1 MKREVAGLEPT
12 RLEAKGKVAQGG
24 ADWLARP
31 ISGEA
36 FAWTAGSAANLAR
49 IPFDPGLLASE
60 FPPPYSVATLV
71 RALDALG
78 LAVVAKRVGPEGL
91 SAAALPCIVLL
102 HGEGSGAATHLTPA
116 ILATVGAERITL
128 FEPGAQTPSVA
139 IPAEFAERF
148 SGLILEFKPKAE
160 ALRDEDGAREAKR
173 EFGFRWF
180 VPELL
185 RYKRVWRDV
194 LVASLILQFVGL
206 ATPLLTQVIIDKVV
220 VHQTTNTLIAIG
232 VALAV
237 FMVFGAILGWVRQ
250 YLVLHTGNRVD
261 AVLGAAV
268 FDHLFRLSPR
278 YFEHRPTGVI
288 VARLQAVETIR
299 EFLASAAVTLLLDC
313 PFMVVFVAIMFYY
326 SVTLT
331 VVVLAIIAAM
341 VVLSLAV
348 APVLR
353 ARLNHQFLLG
363 ARNQAFVT
371 EHVAGLETVKG
382 LQMEP
387 QLRSRYSRYL
397 GAYLHAGFETRSLA
411 NTYNTFANGLEQ
423 LMTLLILC
431 LGAWVVMTSTD
442 FTIGMLVAFQMFAMR
457 LSQPM
462 LRLVGL
468 WQQFQQAG
476 IAVKRLGDIMNA
488 PPEPYSVN
496 PTRTATGAGAIEI
509 VGLGFRYGE
518 ATPFLYQGL
527 NLTIP
532 AGAAVGVIGPSGSG
546 KSTLAKLLQ
555 GFYQPTEG
563 AIRIDGLDL
572 RHLAA
577 NELRRNFG
585 VVFQETVLF
594 SGAVYENLLAANP
607 QATFD
612 DIVLAC
618 KAAEIY
624 EVIER
629 LPQGYQTELGERG
642 IGLSGG
648 QRQRIA
654 IARALL
660 KRPRILIFDEATSG
674 LDQPTAE
681 AFARTVNSLKG
692 KVTVLFIAHQMPRAL
707 QLDSIVRLGPEPAVL
722 SPTTPTVVAADRSGE
737 RPRS

>member
-1 MKREVAGLEPT
+1 MEAVEPL
-12 RLEAKGKVAQGG
+12 RLEGG
-24 ADWLARP
+24 ERSRRGGTDWLARP
-31 ISGEA
+31 IAAEA
-36 FAWTAGSAANLAR
+36 FVWAAGSAANLAR
-49 IPFDPGLLASE
+49 VAFDPELLRSE
-60 FPPPYSVATLV
+60 FPGPHSVATLV

-78 LAVVAKRVGPEGL
+78 LAVVAKRLAPTRLPE
-91 SAAALPCIVLL
+91 AKLPCIVLL
-102 HGEGSGAATHLTPA
+102 RASADDGSQLQPA
-116 ILATVGAERITL
+116 IVAAERAERVVS
-128 FEPGAQTPSVA
+128 FRPGAPAPSTST
-139 IPAEFAERF
+139 PAEFAEHF
-148 SGLILEFKPKAE
+148 AGFALEFQPKAE
-160 ALRDEDGAREAKR
+160 ALRDEDGRREAER

-185 RYKRVWRDV
+185 RHKRVWRDV
-194 LVASLILQFVGL
+194 LVASLILQLAAL
-206 ATPLLTQVIIDKVV
+206 ATPLLTQVVIDKVV
-220 VHQTTNTLIAIG
+220 VHHTTNTLIAIG
-232 VALAV
+232 IALAV

-268 FDHLFRLSPR
+268 FEHLFRLPPR

-313 PFMVVFVAIMFYY
+313 PFLVVFVAIMFYY

-331 VVVLAIIAAM
+331 GVVLAILATM

-348 APVLR
+348 APIFR

-387 QLRSRYSRYL
+387 QLRGRYGRYL
-397 GAYLHAGFETRSLA
+397 GAYLHAGFETRNLA
-411 NTYNTFANGLEQ
+411 NTYNTLANGLEQ

-431 LGAWVVMTSTD
+431 LGAWVVMTSPE

-476 IAVKRLGDIMNA
+476 IAVQRLGDVMNA
-488 PPEPYSVN
+488 PAEPYSVH
-496 PTRTATGAGAIEI
+496 PTRTASGAGAIEI
-509 VGLGFRYGE
+509 AGLGFRYSE
-518 ATPFLYQGL
+518 TTPFLYRHL
-527 NLTIP
+527 NLAIP
-532 AGAAVGVIGPSGSG
+532 AGAAVGIIGPSGCG

-555 GFYQPTEG
+555 GFYVPTEG
-563 AIRIDGLDL
+563 AIRIDGLDV
-572 RHLAA
+572 RHLSA

-594 SGAVYENLLAANP
+594 SGTVYDNLLAANP
-607 QATFD
+607 QASFEE
-612 DIVLAC
+612 IVTAC
-618 KAAEIY
+618 RAAEIH
-624 EVIER
+624 EVIEK

-642 IGLSGG
+642 VGLSGG

-660 KRPRILIFDEATSG
+660 KRPRILLFDEATSG
-674 LDQPTAE
+674 LDTPTAE
-681 AFARTVNSLKG
+681 AFARTVNSLRG
-692 KVTVLFIAHQMPRAL
+692 HATVLFIAHQMPRAL

-722 SPTTPTVVAADRSGE
+722 SNVASAEAEGDHDARH
-737 RPRS
+737 RP

>member
-1 MKREVAGLEPT
+1 VALVKRALGERG
-12 RLEAKGKVAQGG
+12 R

-31 ISGEA
+31 VAGEA
-36 FAWTAGSAANLAR
+36 LVWAAGSAANLAR
-49 IPFDPGLLASE
+49 VPFDPELLASE
-60 FPPPYSVATLV
+60 FPPPHSVATLV

-78 LAVVAKRVGPEGL
+78 LAVVAREATTETLPP
-91 SAAALPCIVLL
+91 APCIALL
-102 HGEGSGAATHLTPA
+102 RADGDALVPA
-116 ILATVGAERITL
+116 ILAAAGPERISY
-128 FEPGAQTPSVA
+128 FAPGQQTPTSA
-139 IPAEFAERF
+139 TPEDFASRF
-148 SGLILEFKPKAE
+148 AGLALEFKPKAE
-160 ALRDEDGAREAKR
+160 ALRDADGAREAVR

-185 RYKRVWRDV
+185 RHKRVWRDV
-194 LVASLILQFVGL
+194 LVASLILQVAAL
-206 ATPLLTQVIIDKVV
+206 ATPLLTQVVIDKVV

-232 VALAV
+232 IALAV
-237 FMVFGAILGWVRQ
+237 FMVFGALLGWVRQ

-268 FDHLFRLSPR
+268 FEHLFRLPPR

-313 PFMVVFVAIMFYY
+313 PFLVVFVAIMFYY

-331 VVVLAIIAAM
+331 LVVLGIIAAM
-341 VVLSLAV
+341 VLLSLAV

-353 ARLNHQFLLG
+353 TRLNHQFLLG

-387 QLRSRYSRYL
+387 QLRARYGRYL
-397 GAYLHAGFETRSLA
+397 GAYLHAGFETRNLA
-411 NTYNTFANGLEQ
+411 NTYSTLANGLEQ
-423 LMTLLILC
+423 LMTLLVLC

-457 LSQPM
+457 LAQPM

-488 PPEPYSVN
+488 PAEPYSVN
-496 PTRTATGAGAIEI
+496 PARTASGPAAVE
-509 VGLGFRYGE
+509 VASLGFRYGE
-518 ATPFLYQGL
+518 ATPFLYRDL
-527 NLTIP
+527 DFTLP

-555 GFYQPTEG
+555 GFYPPTEG

-572 RHLAA
+572 RHLSA
-577 NELRRNFG
+577 NELRQNFG
-585 VVFQETVLF
+585 IVFQETVLF
-594 SGAVYENLLAANP
+594 SGTVQENLLAANP
-607 QATFD
+607 HASFE

-618 KAAEIY
+618 KAAEIH

-642 IGLSGG
+642 VGLSGG

-660 KRPRILIFDEATSG
+660 KRPRILVFDEATSG

-692 KVTVLFIAHQMPRAL
+692 TVTVLFIAHQMPRAL
-707 QLDSIVRLGPEPAVL
+707 QLDRIIRLGPEPAVL
-722 SPTTPTVVAADRSGE
+722 SPTTPTVVAQPHSSTR
-737 RPRS
+737 

>member
-1 MKREVAGLEPT
+1 MEAVEPL
-12 RLEAKGKVAQGG
+12 RLEGRERSRRGG
-24 ADWLARP
+24 PDWLARSLAP
-31 ISGEA
+31 A
-36 FAWTAGSAANLAR
+36 TFVWAAGSAANLTRVA
-49 IPFDPGLLASE
+49 FDPELLRSE
-60 FPPPYSVATLV
+60 FPGPHTVATLV

-78 LAVVAKRVGPEGL
+78 LAVVAKRLAPTRLPE
-91 SAAALPCIVLL
+91 AKLPCIVLL
-102 HGEGSGAATHLTPA
+102 RGDEGASQLEPAIVAAASPERVVFFRSGAPTPTA
-116 ILATVGAERITL
+116 VS
-128 FEPGAQTPSVA
+128 PV
-139 IPAEFAERF
+139 EFAERSAGF
-148 SGLILEFKPKAE
+148 VLEFHPKAE
-160 ALRDEDGAREAKR
+160 ALRDADGAREAKR

-185 RYKRVWRDV
+185 RHKRVWRDV
-194 LVASLILQFVGL
+194 LIASLILQLAAL
-206 ATPLLTQVIIDKVV
+206 ATPLLTQVVIDKVV
-220 VHQTTNTLIAIG
+220 VHHTTNTLVAIG
-232 VALAV
+232 IALAV

-268 FDHLFRLSPR
+268 FEHLFRLPPR

-313 PFMVVFVAIMFYY
+313 PFLVVFVAIMFYY

-331 VVVLAIIAAM
+331 AVVLAILATM

-348 APVLR
+348 APVFR
-353 ARLNHQFLLG
+353 ARLNQQFLLG

-387 QLRSRYSRYL
+387 QLRGRYGRYL
-397 GAYLHAGFETRSLA
+397 GAYLHAGFETRNLA
-411 NTYNTFANGLEQ
+411 NTYNTLANGLEQ

-431 LGAWVVMTSTD
+431 LGAWVVMTQPE

-476 IAVKRLGDIMNA
+476 IAVKRLGDVMNA
-488 PPEPYSVN
+488 PAEPYSVH
-496 PTRTATGAGAIEI
+496 PARTAAGAGTIEI
-509 VGLGFRYGE
+509 EGLGFRYGD
-518 ATPFLYQGL
+518 ATPFLYR
-527 NLTIP
+527 NLTLSIP
-532 AGAAVGVIGPSGSG
+532 TGAAVGIIGPSGCG

-555 GFYQPTEG
+555 GFYVPTEG
-563 AIRIDGLDL
+563 AIRIDGLDT

-594 SGAVYENLLAANP
+594 SGTVYDNLLAANP
-607 QATFD
+607 QASFEE
-612 DIVLAC
+612 IVAAC
-618 KAAEIY
+618 RAAEIH
-624 EVIER
+624 EVIEK

-642 IGLSGG
+642 VGLSGG

-660 KRPRILIFDEATSG
+660 KRPRILLFDEATSG
-674 LDQPTAE
+674 LDTPTAE

-692 KVTVLFIAHQMPRAL
+692 AATVLFIAHQMPRGL

-722 SPTTPTVVAADRSGE
+722 SNVVAAEGE
-737 RPRS
+737 GDHDARHRP

>member
-1 MKREVAGLEPT
+1 VEAVEPL
-12 RLEAKGKVAQGG
+12 RLEGG
-24 ADWLARP
+24 ERSRRGGTDWLARP
-31 ISGEA
+31 IAAEA
-36 FAWTAGSAANLAR
+36 FVWAAGSAANLAR
-49 IPFDPGLLASE
+49 VAFDPGLLRCE
-60 FPPPYSVATLV
+60 FPAPHTVATLV

-78 LAVVAKRVGPEGL
+78 LAVVAKRLASARLPE
-91 SAAALPCIVLL
+91 AKLPCIVLL
-102 HGEGSGAATHLTPA
+102 RANADDAPELTPA
-116 ILATVGAERITL
+116 IVAAASAERIVY
-128 FEPGAQTPSVA
+128 FRPGAPAPNAVS
-139 IPAEFAERF
+139 PAEFAERF
-148 SGLILEFKPKAE
+148 AGFVLEFHLKAE
-160 ALRDEDGAREAKR
+160 ALRDTDGAREAKR
-173 EFGFRWF
+173 AFGFRWF

-185 RYKRVWRDV
+185 RHKRVWRDV
-194 LVASLILQFVGL
+194 LVASLILQLAAL
-206 ATPLLTQVIIDKVV
+206 ATPLLTQVVIDKVV
-220 VHQTTNTLIAIG
+220 VHHTTNTLVAIG
-232 VALAV
+232 IALAV

-268 FDHLFRLSPR
+268 FEHLFRLPPR

-313 PFMVVFVAIMFYY
+313 PFLVVFVAIMAYY
-326 SVTLT
+326 SFTLT
-331 VVVLAIIAAM
+331 GVVLAILATM

-348 APVLR
+348 APIFR
-353 ARLNHQFLLG
+353 SRLNHQFLLG

-387 QLRSRYSRYL
+387 QLRTRYGRYL
-397 GAYLHAGFETRSLA
+397 GAYLHAGFETRNLA
-411 NTYNTFANGLEQ
+411 NTYNTLANGLEQ

-431 LGAWVVMTSTD
+431 LGAWVVMTSPE

-476 IAVKRLGDIMNA
+476 IAVQRLGDVMNA
-488 PPEPYSVN
+488 PAEPYSVH
-496 PTRTATGAGAIEI
+496 PARTATEPGAIEI
-509 VGLGFRYGE
+509 AGLGFRYSE
-518 ATPFLYQGL
+518 TTPFLYRHL
-527 NLTIP
+527 NLAIP
-532 AGAAVGVIGPSGSG
+532 AGAAVGIIGPSGCG

-555 GFYQPTEG
+555 GFYVPTEG
-563 AIRIDGLDL
+563 AIRIDGLDV
-572 RHLAA
+572 RHLSA

-594 SGAVYENLLAANP
+594 SGTVYDNLLAANP
-607 QATFD
+607 QASFEE
-612 DIVLAC
+612 IVTAC
-618 KAAEIY
+618 RAAEIH
-624 EVIER
+624 EVIEK

-642 IGLSGG
+642 VGLSGG

-660 KRPRILIFDEATSG
+660 KRPRILLFDEATSG
-674 LDQPTAE
+674 LDAPTAE

-692 KVTVLFIAHQMPRAL
+692 HATVLFIAHQMPRAL

-722 SPTTPTVVAADRSGE
+722 SNVASAEAEGDHDARQ
-737 RPRS
+737 RP